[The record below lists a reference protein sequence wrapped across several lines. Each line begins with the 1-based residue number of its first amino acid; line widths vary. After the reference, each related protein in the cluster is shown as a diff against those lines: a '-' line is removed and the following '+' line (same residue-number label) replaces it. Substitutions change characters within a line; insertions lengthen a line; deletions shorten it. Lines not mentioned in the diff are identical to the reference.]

1 VSELMLRSSRSTNN
15 QTEDSS
21 TSSHGRGSERV
32 VRGMKRHPILYGI
45 LAVMVIEFLTGM
57 ATGFDLSVRLYYSLG
72 VLLVVGWI
80 WAKSSSE
87 QMTADVKRSKGP
99 HTVGDTIS
107 ELVIIRSNGRMPK
120 AWVEVEDRTDLPGV
134 QFKRV
139 ASLGLLV
146 AFDKFEMSGVV
157 TRRGEYTIGPLVA
170 RTSDPF
176 SLFPQEIEFGGQ
188 STVLIYPKII
198 DIPDFASPS
207 VHLVGD
213 NSRRQRTRVLSTD
226 VSSVREYEPGDALG
240 KIHWLSTARTGELMV
255 KQFDQGS
262 SSDMWVLFDQHIDS
276 AASIGE
282 ESIDETGASVA
293 ASVIDRYTRGFLPV
307 GFVGYGS
314 KSLLAPPNQS
324 AHQREQIMRH
334 IASSKPTG
342 DVTMLETLSEL
353 ERDFGQNTSLVVITA
368 ASDGPWVDALGGLSR
383 RGVRVSTVL
392 IDKASY
398 EGESNHDALVHLT
411 NIGVSTY
418 PLSRGD
424 SISDALLNPIGGD
437 RGILRSPV
445 SSVQPNKTKEVSD
458 NGQSEFKRGGSDVA
472 TTPEQPQAGDH

>member
-1 VSELMLRSSRSTNN
+1 MLRSSRSTQN

-21 TSSHGRGSERV
+21 TSTDGRGRV

-45 LAVMVIEFLTGM
+45 LLVMAIEFMTGM

-72 VLLVVGWI
+72 VLLVVAWI

-87 QMTADVKRSKGP
+87 RMTADVKRSKGP

-107 ELVIIRSNGRMPK
+107 ESVIVRNVGRMPK
-120 AWVEVEDRTDLPGV
+120 AWVEVEDRTNLPGV

-146 AFDKFEMSGVV
+146 AFDRFEMSGVV

-188 STVLIYPKII
+188 SSMLIYPKII

-213 NSRRQRTRVLSTD
+213 NSRRHRARVLSTD
-226 VSSVREYEPGDALG
+226 VSSVREYEAGDALG
-240 KIHWLSTARTGELMV
+240 KIHWLSTARTGDLMV

-262 SSDMWVLFDQHIDS
+262 SSDMWVLFDQHIGS
-276 AASIGE
+276 VASIGN
-282 ESIDETGASVA
+282 ESTDETGASVA

-307 GFVGYGS
+307 GYVGYGS
-314 KSLLAPPNQS
+314 KSLIALPNQS
-324 AHQREQIMRH
+324 SYQREQIMRH

-368 ASDGPWVDALGGLSR
+368 SLDGPWVDALGGLSR

-392 IDKASY
+392 IDRASY
-398 EGESNHDALVHLT
+398 GGESNHDALEHLT
-411 NIGVSTY
+411 DIGVSTY

-424 SISDALLNPIGGD
+424 SISNALLNPIGGD
-437 RGILRSPV
+437 RGILRSPGG
-445 SSVQPNKTKEVSD
+445 SAQPVETQEAQL
-458 NGQSEFKRGGSDVA
+458 NGQSQFERGESEVSTNA
-472 TTPEQPQAGDH
+472 ERPQAGEH

>member
-1 VSELMLRSSRSTNN
+1 MLRSSRSTNN
-15 QTEDSS
+15 QTDDSPTAS
-21 TSSHGRGSERV
+21 YGRGSGRV
-32 VRGMKRHPILYGI
+32 VRGAKRHPILYGI
-45 LAVMVIEFLTGM
+45 LLVMAIEFLTGM
-57 ATGFDLSVRLYYSLG
+57 ATGFDLSVRLYYSLA

-87 QMTADVKRSKGP
+87 RMTADVKRSKGP

-107 ELVIIRSNGRMPK
+107 EIVIIRNSGRMPK

-146 AFDKFEMSGVV
+146 AFDRFEMSGVV

-188 STVLIYPKII
+188 STMLIYPKII
-198 DIPDFASPS
+198 DMPDFASPS

-213 NSRRQRTRVLSTD
+213 NSRRHRARALSTD
-226 VSSVREYEPGDALG
+226 VSTVREYEAGDALG
-240 KIHWLSTARTGELMV
+240 KIHWLSTARTGDLMV

-262 SSDMWVLFDQHIDS
+262 SNDMWVLFDQHIDS
-276 AASIGE
+276 VASIGD
-282 ESIDETGASVA
+282 ESTDETGASVA

-307 GFVGYGS
+307 GYVGYGS
-314 KSLLAPPNQS
+314 KSLIAPPNQS
-324 AHQREQIMRH
+324 EFQREQIMRH

-353 ERDFGQNTSLVVITA
+353 ERDFGQNTSLIVITA
-368 ASDGPWVDALGGLSR
+368 SLDGPWVDALGGLSR

-392 IDKASY
+392 MDRASY
-398 EGESNHDALVHLT
+398 GGESNHGALEHLT

-424 SISDALLNPIGGD
+424 SISSALLNPIGGD

-445 SSVQPNKTKEVSD
+445 GSLHPDEIQEAPM
-458 NGQSEFKRGGSDVA
+458 NGQSEFERAGSEFSTNTEHPRA
-472 TTPEQPQAGDH
+472 GEQ

>member
-1 VSELMLRSSRSTNN
+1 MLRSSRSTNK

-21 TSSHGRGSERV
+21 TSNYGRGSGRV

-45 LAVMVIEFLTGM
+45 MVVMAIEFLTGM

-72 VLLVVGWI
+72 VLLIVGWI
-80 WAKSSSE
+80 WAKNSSE
-87 QMTADVKRSKGP
+87 QMTAEVKRSKGP

-107 ELVIIRSNGRMPK
+107 EIVIIRSNGRMPK

-134 QFKRV
+134 RFKRV

-146 AFDKFEMSGVV
+146 AFDRFEMSGVV

-188 STVLIYPKII
+188 STVLIYPQII

-213 NSRRQRTRVLSTD
+213 NSRRHRTRVLSTD
-226 VSSVREYEPGDALG
+226 VSSVREYEAGDALG
-240 KIHWLSTARTGELMV
+240 KIHWLSTARTGDLMV

-262 SSDMWVLFDQHIDS
+262 SSDMWVLFDQHKDS
-276 AASIGE
+276 SASTGE
-282 ESIDETGASVA
+282 DSTDETGASIA

-307 GFVGYGS
+307 GYVGYGS
-314 KSLLAPPNQS
+314 KSLIAPPNQS
-324 AHQREQIMRH
+324 VYQREQIMRH

-368 ASDGPWVDALGGLSR
+368 ALDGAWVDALGGLSR

-392 IDKASY
+392 IDRASY
-398 EGESNHDALVHLT
+398 GGESNHDALVHLT
-411 NIGVSTY
+411 NLGVSTY

-424 SISDALLNPIGGD
+424 SIADALLNPIGGD
-437 RGILRSPV
+437 RGLLRP
-445 SSVQPNKTKEVSD
+445 SVGLAKPDEIQESQV
-458 NGQSEFKRGGSDVA
+458 NGQSEFKRAGSESAANTD
-472 TTPEQPQAGDH
+472 PQAGDH